1 MLYLGF
7 LKFLKRD
14 KGKEPDFD
22 LENADELD
30 IPPPPPEFGE
40 KDLSGGKGEFPE
52 LPEMPETLE
61 DKDITSEVEEKPFPD
76 LEPLPEEPVP
86 ELKVR
91 GIGVPKPSVEI
102 PKAPQPARPP
112 FTRKPG
118 PLFEE
123 QKFEEEKP
131 TTEVEL
137 ENARPKIT
145 PYERFERSAVREERA
160 VLEHKEAEGPI
171 YIRVDK
177 FKNILAGTRTIRNNL
192 KIANQSIEKLNE
204 IDVNSEKVLEK
215 WHNAMTDLQKK
226 LIFIDKML
234 FKKK

>member
-30 IPPPPPEFGE
+30 MPPPPPEFGE
-40 KDLSGGKGEFPE
+40 KDLSGGNGEFPE

-61 DKDITSEVEEKPFPD
+61 DKDITSEVEEKPVPD
-76 LEPLPEEPVP
+76 LEPRPEETVP

-118 PLFEE
+118 PL
-123 QKFEEEKP
+123 
-131 TTEVEL
+131 L
-137 ENARPKIT
+137 
-145 PYERFERSAVREERA
+145 
-160 VLEHKEAEGPI
+160 
-171 YIRVDK
+171 
-177 FKNILAGTRTIRNNL
+177 KNKNSRR
-192 KIANQSIEKLNE
+192 QSLQLRLN
-204 IDVNSEKVLEK
+204 
-215 WHNAMTDLQKK
+215 
-226 LIFIDKML
+226 
-234 FKKK
+234 

>member
-30 IPPPPPEFGE
+30 IPPPPPKFG
-40 KDLSGGKGEFPE
+40 KDLSGGNEEFPE
-52 LPEMPETLE
+52 LPELPENLE
-61 DKDITSEVEEKPFPD
+61 DKNITSEVEEKPFPD
-76 LEPLPEEPVP
+76 LEPLPDKPVP
-86 ELKVR
+86 ELNAR
-91 GIGVPKPSVEI
+91 GIDVPKSGVEI
-102 PKAPQPARPP
+102 PKTPQPI
-112 FTRKPG
+112 G
-118 PLFEE
+118 PLFPRKPEPIFGK
-123 QKFEEEKP
+123 QNFEEERP

-137 ENARPKIT
+137 ENAKPKIT

-160 VLEHKEAEGPI
+160 VLKNKGVEGPV
-171 YIRVDK
+171 YIRIDK

-192 KIANQSIEKLNE
+192 KKANQSIEKLNE
-204 IDVNSEKVLEK
+204 IDANSEKVLEK
-215 WHNAMTDLQKK
+215 WHNSMTDLQKK

-234 FKKK
+234 FKKN